1 MPLQQIDKPVAYINT
16 DTQQYPITE
25 TQIRELFPNVSFP
38 VPFVPPNN
46 FAPVFPVPQ
55 PSFDPVVQVA
65 VEGKP
70 VLTAK
75 GHYEQ
80 TWVITDK
87 FVDYRDEDGVLHTK
101 EEQEANAIAQDLK
114 SKTPA
119 TVTMRQAR
127 LALLDLDLLSSID
140 EAINSMPEPDKTKAK
155 IEWEYAAVV
164 ERNSDWVSDLGQ
176 QLGLSDVQIDDLF
189 RLAATK

>member
-1 MPLQQIDKPVAYINT
+1 MNYINT
-16 DTQQYPITE
+16 ETNQYPISD
-25 TQIRELFPNVSFP
+25 REIKEMFPQVSFP
-38 VPFVPPNN
+38 SPFTPPDQFKVV
-46 FAPVFPVPQ
+46 FASPVPEHN
-55 PSFDPVVQVA
+55 VVIQTA
-65 VEGKP
+65 REGKP

-80 TWVITDK
+80 TWVIVDR
-87 FVDYRDEDGVLHTK
+87 FADYRDEDGVLHTK

-140 EAINSMPEPDKTKAK
+140 EAINAMPEPDKTKAK

>member
-1 MPLQQIDKPVAYINT
+1 MNYINT
-16 DTQQYPITE
+16 ETNQYPINE
-25 TQIRELFPNVSFP
+25 REIKEMFPQVTFPSPFTPPEQFQVVFASP
-38 VPFVPPNN
+38 VPEHN
-46 FAPVFPVPQ
+46 
-55 PSFDPVVQVA
+55 VVIQTA
-65 VEGKP
+65 REGKP

-80 TWVITDK
+80 TWVIVDR
-87 FVDYRDEDGVLHTK
+87 FADYRDEDGVLHTK
-101 EEQEANAIAQDLK
+101 EEQEADAIAQDLK

-127 LALLDLDLLSSID
+127 LALLDLELLSSID
-140 EAINSMPEPDKTKAK
+140 EAINTMQEPDKTKAK

-176 QLGLSDVQIDDLF
+176 QLGLSDTQIDDLF

>member
-1 MPLQQIDKPVAYINT
+1 MNYINT
-16 DTQQYPITE
+16 ETNQYPINE
-25 TQIRELFPNVSFP
+25 REIKEMFPQVTFPSPFTPPDQFKVVFASP
-38 VPFVPPNN
+38 VPEHNAVI
-46 FAPVFPVPQ
+46 
-55 PSFDPVVQVA
+55 QVA
-65 VEGKP
+65 REGEP

-87 FVDYRDEDGVLHTK
+87 FTDYRDENGVLHTK
-101 EEQEANAIAQDLK
+101 EEQEADAIAQDLK

-140 EAINSMPEPDKTKAK
+140 EAINAMPEPDKTKAK

-176 QLGLSDVQIDDLF
+176 QLGLSDVQIDALF

>member
-1 MPLQQIDKPVAYINT
+1 MNYINT
-16 DTQQYPITE
+16 ETNQYPISE
-25 TQIRELFPNVSFP
+25 REIKEMFPQVTFPSPFTPPDHFKVVFASP
-38 VPFVPPNN
+38 VPEHNAVI
-46 FAPVFPVPQ
+46 
-55 PSFDPVVQVA
+55 QVA
-65 VEGKP
+65 REGEP
-70 VLTAK
+70 VLTDK

-87 FVDYRDEDGVLHTK
+87 FTDYRDENGVLHTK
-101 EEQEANAIAQDLK
+101 EEQEADAIAQDLK

-140 EAINSMPEPDKTKAK
+140 EAINAMPEPDKTKAK

-176 QLGLSDVQIDDLF
+176 QLGLSDVQIDALF